1 MSRFV
6 FSAEARAAFRSAI
19 TSHPQWESYRVRNGL
34 SAASLTT
41 DQLLSAGATFGLN
54 PLDFGAREKS
64 ARGRFYGG
72 SPKPKPYDF
81 TASAELK
88 KRFDAIAD
96 LLTQKQRDF
105 AADIFATVYE
115 KQDGTMTARQYQII
129 ADMVARVGNPA
140 ATNPPPAYSAPVIID
155 SPANPTPAPAIPPH
169 VMAPT
174 PIPAIAGD
182 AGQQLA
188 AVIQS
193 AIGAAIATA
202 APALDESRVIA
213 LIKAHG
219 GSPAHV
225 TLDLRTPAGV
235 EPIGEALM
243 HHKFPL
249 LLAGLQAGV
258 NMMLVGPAGSGK
270 TEGARQA
277 AKILGREFYFTGA
290 IDSPYKLTGFID
302 AQGRYVRTPFRE
314 AFEHGGLFLWDEIDG
329 SLPAAMTPFNAA
341 LANEYM
347 DFPDGIIKKHPNFV
361 AIAAANTFGRGS
373 DRQYVG
379 RFQLDAATLDR
390 FVMLSWEYDS
400 ALESAIVGL
409 PRPDDAPAPVNVSPI
424 FDAGAM
430 SAHAAQWAA
439 RVQAVR
445 ARLELNK
452 IRHVVS
458 PRATINGI
466 KLIAAGWPRFEI
478 EESVLWKGLDS
489 DSRRKAA

>member
-72 SPKPKPYDF
+72 TPKPKPYSFNDVL
-81 TASAELK
+81 ELK
-88 KRFDAIAD
+88 TRFDAIAD

-105 AADIFATVYE
+105 AADIFATAYE

-140 ATNPPPAYSAPVIID
+140 ATSPAPTASAPVINP
-155 SPANPTPAPAIPPH
+155 PANPAPAPSIP
-169 VMAPT
+169 A
-174 PIPAIAGD
+174 PAIAGD

-193 AIGAAIATA
+193 AIGAAIAGS

-302 AQGRYVRTPFRE
+302 AQGRYVRTPFRD

-341 LANEYM
+341 LANQFM
-347 DFPDGIIKKHPNFV
+347 DFPDGIVKKHPDFV
-361 AIAAANTFGRGS
+361 AIAAANTFGRGA

-390 FVMLSWEYDS
+390 FVMLSWEYDF

-409 PRPDDAPAPVNVSPI
+409 PRPADAPAPVTVNPI
-424 FDAGAM
+424 M
-430 SAHAAQWAA
+430 SADRVAGFADSWVK

-458 PRATINGI
+458 PRASMAGV
-466 KLIAAGWPRFEI
+466 KLYAAGWPQAEI